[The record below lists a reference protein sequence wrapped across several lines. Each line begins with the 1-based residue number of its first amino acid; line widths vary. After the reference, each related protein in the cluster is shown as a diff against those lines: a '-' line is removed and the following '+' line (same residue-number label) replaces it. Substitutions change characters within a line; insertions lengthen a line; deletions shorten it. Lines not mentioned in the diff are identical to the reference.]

1 MFVEEFD
8 HSGSE
13 NRENQ
18 EEEKSWCEF
27 DTQHFCSLQLIL
39 LVFISFFFCNWQE
52 KTSGSLPIEC
62 SRGKSQDEEDKKPS
76 AGRDGD
82 HDDDGGNTEDDEDEF
97 DSGDEEILT
106 KSGW

>member
-1 MFVEEFD
+1 M
-8 HSGSE
+8 
-13 NRENQ
+13 
-18 EEEKSWCEF
+18 
-27 DTQHFCSLQLIL
+27 
-39 LVFISFFFCNWQE
+39 
-52 KTSGSLPIEC
+52 PIEC

-82 HDDDGGNTEDDEDEF
+82 NDDDGGITGEDEDEF